1 MSEIQTLTEGII
13 NRQFVR
19 IRYQKPNKEFKKPL
33 PGGRVEQGDVVIRK
47 VEPYEIK
54 EKGSFSYLWAVDSQ
68 TNTIKSF
75 KIDNIKK
82 VSRLMNSYLSNI
94 FSITLNRSIN

>member
-54 EKGSFSYLWAVDSQ
+54 EKDSFSYLWAVDSR

-75 KIDNIKK
+75 KIDNIKNA
-82 VSRLMNSYLSNI
+82 RLLPQD
-94 FSITLNRSIN
+94 FQPRTF

>member
-54 EKGSFSYLWAVDSQ
+54 EKDSFSYLWAVDSR

-75 KIDNIKK
+75 TIDNIKNA
-82 VSRLMNSYLSNI
+82 RLLPQT
-94 FSITLNRSIN
+94 FQPRTF

>member
-1 MSEIQTLTEGII
+1 MSEIQTLTEGI
-13 NRQFVR
+13 NKCKVVR

-54 EKGSFSYLWAVDSQ
+54 EKDSFSYLWAVDSR

-75 KIDNIKK
+75 KIDNIKNA
-82 VSRLMNSYLSNI
+82 RLLPQT
-94 FSITLNRSIN
+94 FQPRTF